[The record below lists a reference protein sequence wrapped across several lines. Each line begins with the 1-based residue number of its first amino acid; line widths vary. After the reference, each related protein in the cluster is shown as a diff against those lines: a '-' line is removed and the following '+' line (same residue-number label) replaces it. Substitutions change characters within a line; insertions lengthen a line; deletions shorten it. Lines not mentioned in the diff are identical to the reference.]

1 MARPKLVV
9 INSEQSEHSRGG
21 RDGRMYRFE
30 LSRKKLL
37 LYTTGLIASL
47 CWMFIF
53 GVLVG
58 RGVALVGSDDFSLKG
73 EFARFL
79 GLDKQV
85 GQPSSQASETWGD
98 PRKMLESLNYY
109 EDLTKQGGVPVT
121 APPKPVD
128 LPPDAVEPVKETT
141 KEPVSRRAAAAA
153 AEKSPT
159 SEKTPAPPAPEKP
172 LVAAQPEKTASKTPA
187 PSSVPY
193 EQYTLLVASLK
204 DAENAQRLIDQ
215 LNTKGYK
222 PRLEALDLNGGGR
235 WNRVLVGS
243 FQSREAAIKFAAE
256 FNKKENMEGL
266 VIRDQN

>member
-21 RDGRMYRFE
+21 REGRMYRFE
-30 LSRKKLL
+30 LSRKKVLF
-37 LYTTGLIASL
+37 YTTGLIAAL

-58 RGVALVGSDDFSLKG
+58 RGVALVGSEDFSLKAG
-73 EFARFL
+73 FFRFL
-79 GLDKQV
+79 GLDKQA
-85 GQPSSQASETWGD
+85 GQPSTQASETWGD
-98 PRKMLESLNYY
+98 PRKMLETLNYY

-121 APPKPVD
+121 TPPKPVD
-128 LPPDAVEPVKETT
+128 LPPDAVESAREQV
-141 KEPVSRRAAAAA
+141 KEPVSRRAALEKTPVQPA
-153 AEKSPT
+153 AEKLQ
-159 SEKTPAPPAPEKP
+159 AP
-172 LVAAQPEKTASKTPA
+172 AQPEKAASKPSA

-204 DAENAQRLIDQ
+204 DVENAQHLVDQ
-215 LNTKGYK
+215 LNAKGYK
-222 PRLEALDLNGGGR
+222 PRLETLDLNGGGR

-243 FQSREAAIKFAAE
+243 FQSRETALKFAAD